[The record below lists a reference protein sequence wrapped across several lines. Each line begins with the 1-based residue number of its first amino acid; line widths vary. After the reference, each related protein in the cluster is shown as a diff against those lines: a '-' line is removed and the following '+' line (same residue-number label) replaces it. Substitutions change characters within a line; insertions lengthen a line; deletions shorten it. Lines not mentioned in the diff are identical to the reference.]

1 MKEGRIPL
9 HTLRSDIDY
18 GFTTANTSFG
28 VIGVKVW
35 VYNGEI
41 YDRAVKNDA
50 GGLVKKPTKSEGAEA
65 RS

>member
-1 MKEGRIPL
+1 MPL

-28 VIGVKVW
+28 CIGVKVW
-35 VYNGEI
+35 VFNGEI
-41 YDRAVKNDA
+41 YDHVQKNDA
-50 GGLVKKPTKSEGAEA
+50 GTVAKSPMKAEGETADA